1 MDIITQF
8 EDRLR
13 IKNVS
18 SKTAYVY
25 VRIAKALLHKN
36 CEFFSQ
42 EQELLISYM
51 SKRVKDG
58 MSSSY
63 LIQHL
68 AVISFIRKTVLGIND
83 KIEIPKPIRE
93 ITIPDVLTKDEFQ
106 KIYTMTE
113 NVKHKCILAL
123 MYSAGLRC
131 GEVVGLKIKDVDGA
145 NNKIIIRKSKGKIDR
160 VVVLD
165 ESVLDLLRKYWA
177 VYKTNEYLFE
187 GQKGG
192 VYSTRSIQ
200 EIVKNAC
207 KKAKIRKKISS
218 HSLRHSCFTQL
229 VKDGVDLR
237 LVQRLAGHK
246 NINTTAGYIRVTDE
260 DVLNIKSPIKSIS
273 I

>member
-1 MDIITQF
+1 MDILTQY
-8 EDRLR
+8 ENRLL

-18 SKTAYVY
+18 KQTANVY
-25 VRIAKALLHKN
+25 IRIAKHLISQN
-36 CEFFSQ
+36 PNFFSQ
-42 EQELLISYM
+42 EQEAIISFM
-51 SKRVKDG
+51 SNKVKEG
-58 MSSSY
+58 MSGSY

-68 AVISFIRKTVLGIND
+68 AVISFIRKTILGIND

-93 ITIPDVLTKDEFQ
+93 VTIPDVLTKNEFQ
-106 KIYTMTE
+106 KMYSLTE

-131 GEVVGLKIKDVDGA
+131 GEVIGLRIKDVDGD

-160 VVVLD
+160 VVLLD
-165 ESVLDLLRKYWA
+165 ESVLRLFREYWA
-177 VYKTNEYLFE
+177 IYRTNEYLFE
-187 GQKGG
+187 GQTGG
-192 VYSTRSIQ
+192 KYSGRSIQ
-200 EIVKNAC
+200 QIVKNAC
-207 KKAKIRKKISS
+207 KRAGIRKNISS

-246 NINTTAGYIRVTDE
+246 NINTTAGYIRVTDD